1 MSGKTNLVMFL
12 FGLFV
17 AVVAARSLDL
27 RDFKEPQ
34 PATNEQNFEDLV
46 NEVPDS
52 PRTLNQRVR
61 DELMANLLNLL
72 GKVDAADPYEY
83 IPPIDSR
90 PEFPVSGSD
99 RFVEG
104 SLSKRSKGRY
114 HNNPWCNLVDIWK
127 GQGSGS
133 RRCR

>member
-46 NEVPDS
+46 NEVS
-52 PRTLNQRVR
+52 T
-61 DELMANLLNLL
+61 
-72 GKVDAADPYEY
+72 
-83 IPPIDSR
+83 
-90 PEFPVSGSD
+90 PEGHLISFDHSVASNGVQSTVFPSA
-99 RFVEG
+99 
-104 SLSKRSKGRY
+104 
-114 HNNPWCNLVDIWK
+114 
-127 GQGSGS
+127 
-133 RRCR
+133 